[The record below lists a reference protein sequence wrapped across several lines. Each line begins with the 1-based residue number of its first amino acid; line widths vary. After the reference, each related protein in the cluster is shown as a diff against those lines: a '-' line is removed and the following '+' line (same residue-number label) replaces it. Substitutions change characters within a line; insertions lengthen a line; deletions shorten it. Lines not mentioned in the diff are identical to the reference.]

1 VEPGRAVSALG
12 RDLRVWRQRVGESR
26 HPLVL
31 GSALL
36 RCAQRRRLL
45 AFATGLPASETGA
58 HVREVEDDAPF
69 LAEVRRA
76 LARGTTYTPR
86 AVDFMSPRHWGSV
99 FFNEVTL
106 YALVRALRP
115 ATVVETGGT
124 PGKSTAFIL
133 RALDRNGLGHL
144 YTIDLPPPPA
154 ATGSAVDRGA
164 WHAERP
170 PGLGSGWVVPEWLR
184 ARHTL
189 LVGPSE
195 RLLPGLLAR
204 LGRLDLFFHD
214 SDHSYANMRAE
225 YEAAAARLAPGG
237 VLASDDV
244 LANRAF
250 FDFCAERRLGHARV
264 HNLAVTRLTRTVARP
279 GRGG

>member
-1 VEPGRAVSALG
+1 VSALG

-45 AFATGLPASETGA
+45 AFATGRPASETGA
-58 HVREVEDDAPF
+58 YVREAEDDAPF
-69 LAEVRRA
+69 LDEVRGA
-76 LARGTTYTPR
+76 LARRTTYAPR
-86 AVDFMSPRHWGSV
+86 AVDFMLPRRWGSV

-115 ATVVETGGT
+115 DTVVETGGT

-133 RALDRNGLGHL
+133 RALEQNHRGHL

-154 ATGSAVDRGA
+154 TAGSAVDRGA

-170 PGLGSGWVVPEWLR
+170 PGLGSGWAVPEWLR

-195 RLLPGLLAR
+195 RLLAGLLAR

-225 YEAAAARLAPGG
+225 YEAAVPRLDPNGLL
-237 VLASDDV
+237 VSDDV

-250 FDFCAERRLGHARV
+250 FDFCAERGLGHARV
-264 HNLAVTRLTRTVARP
+264 HNLAVARVTRTAARP
-279 GRGG
+279 GPGG

>member
-1 VEPGRAVSALG
+1 MRAMPTLG
-12 RDLRVWRQRVGESR
+12 RDLRVWTQRAGECR
-26 HPLVL
+26 HPLIL

-45 AFATGLPASETGA
+45 AFATGRPASETGTY
-58 HVREVEDDAPF
+58 VREVEDDAPF
-69 LAEVRRA
+69 LAEVRGA
-76 LARGTTYTPR
+76 LARWTTYTPR
-86 AVDFMSPRHWGSV
+86 AVDFILPRRWGSV

-115 ATVVETGGT
+115 DTVVETGGT

-133 RALDRNGLGHL
+133 RALDRNRRGHL
-144 YTIDLPPPPA
+144 YTIDLPPP
-154 ATGSAVDRGA
+154 ATARSVVDRGA

-170 PGLGSGWVVPEWLR
+170 EGLGSGWAVPDWLR

-189 LVGPSE
+189 LLGPSE
-195 RLLPGLLAR
+195 ERLPGLLAR

-214 SDHSYANMRAE
+214 SDHGYANMRAE
-225 YEAAAARLAPGG
+225 YEAVAARLGPGG
-237 VLASDDV
+237 ALVSDDV

-264 HNLAVTRLTRTVARP
+264 YNLAVARVTRTAARP
-279 GRGG
+279 GRDA